1 MKVAVIWREKCV
13 RVQTVRCMAV
23 GTVDVV
29 IVCVCVCV
37 CVSERE
43 REGGGHRLRW
53 LEKMVLNEIC
63 GRHRKEETGGRS
75 R

>member
-1 MKVAVIWREKCV
+1 MAVIVKVAVIWREKCV

-37 CVSERE
+37 CV
-43 REGGGHRLRW
+43 
-53 LEKMVLNEIC
+53 
-63 GRHRKEETGGRS
+63 
-75 R
+75 